1 MSQQITRGRPAA
13 ARSQKM
19 EQLHSSQ
26 PPSAVCSFLASHV
39 STPER
44 LLTIRQC
51 IRSIRSQVCLP
62 SKLLISW
69 SSTDA
74 NLAARMKHL
83 LEVETRGLPCECFEQ
98 ENCTSQFGHYT
109 FLASQVGGQADS
121 TWILFSDDV
130 QPCTR
135 SPQTPKVHQCPQTLF
150 SPFSPTFVCARA

>member
-1 MSQQITRGRPAA
+1 
-13 ARSQKM
+13 M

-135 SPQTPKVHQCPQTLF
+135 SPQNPQG
-150 SPFSPTFVCARA
+150 PPMPTDAFLTAAQRSSVLARDRTIFGIRTG